1 MPFSFAVLH
10 VEPCTIF
17 FQFLLRHMRKIYI
30 SVVSKGHNMEV
41 AGSVSPRGQ
50 SWVSQPSW
58 REHLLSL
65 GAAIL

>member
-1 MPFSFAVLH
+1 
-10 VEPCTIF
+10 
-17 FQFLLRHMRKIYI
+17 MRKIYI

-65 GAAIL
+65 GAEIL